1 MDATCITP
9 FDVEGNA
16 WNWDWPDP
24 DDIPVGGL
32 PDDHPLIQ
40 HQQALERAADEGDR
54 QSAETDAYYARLYEE
69 AKKHLPGDEYTTR
82 LFSLS
87 WSEIRDTRRTLE
99 AVARATEIWAQRN
112 DPDYGRQLSGRRC
125 GTVSAYNAGCRCD
138 ACKRGKR
145 EAKRAQRARQMPVEE
160 GAKRAL
166 ERARRKPLPPRES
179 ITYMSLLEFGTLADM
194 AKMPQVEEPIYEDLG
209 WDEASGQMVRR
220 LRFDPVYCA
229 RTARVV
235 LTREKDG
242 AVRVSAFRCGQ
253 PDCNICFPRWLEE
266 VVGLTEA
273 ERHRGGALDVIADWD
288 EVYCATVPRE
298 EWRTR
303 KVWKEFRREW
313 KGSLF
318 GFYGDDGLVRVLA
331 AGGLDEKPDNAGEF
345 IVNAVLACPI
355 KANRRKR
362 VFGLKPTREASDEPY
377 EFLARIPRA
386 LEAGASRVIEEA
398 LGRKL
403 IEGTKHDRWGGGKIE
418 AYVRF
423 LVGCPP
429 EEIRRVRDAV
439 QAYLDAVA
447 TA

>member
-145 EAKRAQRARQMPVEE
+145 EAKRAQRARQMRVEE

-166 ERARRKPLPPRES
+166 ERARRKPLPPRERVRHGAGVALS
-179 ITYMSLLEFGTLADM
+179 HPGASNPHGCGSERACCPTCLRQVVTNDVLDRTYAQCIVRIANGFRRRVTRSRRTGYRLFVGVVMEERLERLLLE
-194 AKMPQVEEPIYEDLG
+194 
-209 WDEASGQMVRR
+209 
-220 LRFDPVYCA
+220 
-229 RTARVV
+229 
-235 LTREKDG
+235 
-242 AVRVSAFRCGQ
+242 
-253 PDCNICFPRWLEE
+253 
-266 VVGLTEA
+266 
-273 ERHRGGALDVIADWD
+273 H
-288 EVYCATVPRE
+288 
-298 EWRTR
+298 
-303 KVWKEFRREW
+303 
-313 KGSLF
+313 
-318 GFYGDDGLVRVLA
+318 
-331 AGGLDEKPDNAGEF
+331 GGLC
-345 IVNAVLACPI
+345 AVSE
-355 KANRRKR
+355 
-362 VFGLKPTREASDEPY
+362 VES
-377 EFLARIPRA
+377 FL
-386 LEAGASRVIEEA
+386 G
-398 LGRKL
+398 
-403 IEGTKHDRWGGGKIE
+403 
-418 AYVRF
+418 
-423 LVGCPP
+423 
-429 EEIRRVRDAV
+429 
-439 QAYLDAVA
+439 
-447 TA
+447 